1 MLPSD
6 VECLLRCLAGMRDE
20 IELKIEVGE
29 LSWTFQELRDE
40 VDPWIKV
47 RGRICIFCLVK
58 IIQTTPLSTWSKNRT

>member
-40 VDPWIKV
+40 VHPYVYLKV
-47 RGRICIFCLVK
+47 
-58 IIQTTPLSTWSKNRT
+58 